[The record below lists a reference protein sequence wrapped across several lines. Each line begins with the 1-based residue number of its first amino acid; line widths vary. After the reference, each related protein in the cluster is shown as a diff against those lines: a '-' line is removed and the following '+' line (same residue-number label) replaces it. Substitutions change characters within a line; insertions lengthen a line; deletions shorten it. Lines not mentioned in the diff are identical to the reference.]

1 MREDLGEI
9 YIQEKKL
16 FNKKYIYIFL
26 GVVLAGI
33 FSYYLFSLIWG
44 TNSYEVYQAL
54 RAEKKAL
61 QQEVVELESKNVELQ
76 KIIFEL
82 KGLEPTKEENK

>member
-26 GVVLAGI
+26 GVVLVGI

-44 TNSYEVYQAL
+44 INSYEVYQAL

-61 QQEVVELESKNVELQ
+61 QQEVVELEGKNVELQ